1 MVPMQELLN
10 LSSGHRVM
18 FFIKV
23 DDRTD
28 IDRPTKYLLV
38 KFRDE
43 PKYVNYAIAIL
54 PLMKVGWYQLI
65 FIVLYTNN
73 GIFFLTHPDFCFV
86 LLLFENFP
94 LTVQ

>member
-1 MVPMQELLN
+1 MQELLN

-43 PKYVNYAIAIL
+43 PKYVNYAIAIM
-54 PLMKVGWYQLI
+54 PLMKVSWYQLI
-65 FIVLYTNN
+65 FIALYTNK
-73 GIFFLTHPDFCFV
+73 GIFFLTHLD
-86 LLLFENFP
+86 LLFCSIII
-94 LTVQ
+94 